1 MTSVG
6 VKIKYEFM
14 LINMLND
21 GLLHARTVLVKSII
35 LIFWKKIYEYLSR
48 ELEFLVWV
56 FPGFSMMIY

>member
-56 FPGFSMMIY
+56 FPGLA